1 MTEER
6 KRIHYI
12 LQIIK
17 KMTSWTVDEVCNWLS
32 NLSLEQYCESF
43 RENAID
49 GTELFNMTAETLAN
63 DLCIGKPWL
72 HL

>member
-1 MTEER
+1 
-6 KRIHYI
+6 
-12 LQIIK
+12 
-17 KMTSWTVDEVCNWLS
+17 MTSWTVDEVCNWLS